1 MRHPHHT
8 HCHKEVDNIVF
19 LNSSHRHRHHQQ
31 MQVRS
36 NTANSTHTQIIW
48 YFLFCEHWNSIT
60 IAAAVCGRGTY
71 VSCRSLTPSHSRALY
86 EKKIIGFFSIFSCF
100 RATAKSNEW
109 ATKAVGKLRLYRQQK
124 HGIYVT
130 SNPINC
136 NFFFCSSPLFY
147 YMVKLCSRW
156 QNRQKPFSCTRTVC
170 RQVFREYVLFSS
182 IEAK

>member
-109 ATKAVGKLRLYRQQK
+109 ATKAFGKLRLYRQQK

-136 NFFFCSSPLFY
+136 NFFFL
-147 YMVKLCSRW
+147 
-156 QNRQKPFSCTRTVC
+156 
-170 RQVFREYVLFSS
+170 LFSTLLLYG
-182 IEAK
+182 EAV